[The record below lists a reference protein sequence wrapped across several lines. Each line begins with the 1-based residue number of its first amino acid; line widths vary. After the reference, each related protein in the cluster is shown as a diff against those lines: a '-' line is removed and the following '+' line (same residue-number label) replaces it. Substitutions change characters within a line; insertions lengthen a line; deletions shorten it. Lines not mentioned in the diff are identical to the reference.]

1 MIGAAVHDPSA
12 TSARIFYRN
21 AKCHG
26 ATNAVVCCPLGL
38 RGQRMRRREFIS
50 LLVGAAISWP
60 LAARAQQPAIPV
72 VAFLDAAPL
81 EADVLGLAEF
91 RKGLSEIGYVEGQN
105 VMIEYRSAEGQ
116 ADRLPALA
124 ADMVRRK
131 VAVIATM
138 ANNAAVAAKATAT
151 TIPIVFTI
159 GGDPIKMGLV
169 DSLNRP
175 GGNITGV
182 SFLSSDVVTKMLE
195 ALHELMPKAA
205 RIAALVNLTNQ
216 NAAVDTKEAETAAR
230 TLGLELQVLNASNAG
245 EIDDAFALLVERR
258 AAALLIEGDPFFIAR
273 MRQLVV
279 LTARHAIPAIYQS
292 RDFPDAGG
300 LMSYGAKRSDAL
312 RLAGGYTGRILKGER
327 PVDLPVQLAT
337 KLELV
342 INLNTA
348 KAFRLDVPPTLLA
361 RADEVIE

>member
-1 MIGAAVHDPSA
+1 V
-12 TSARIFYRN
+12 TRN
-21 AKCHG
+21 G
-26 ATNAVVCCPLGL
+26 SGL
-38 RGQRMRRREFIS
+38 RRREFIT
-50 LLVGAAISWP
+50 LLGGAAAAWP
-60 LAARAQQPAIPV
+60 IAARAQQAAMPV
-72 VAFLDAAPL
+72 IGFLDAASL
-81 EADVLGLAEF
+81 ETEVRGLAEF

-105 VMIEYRSAEGQ
+105 VMIVYRSAEGQ

-124 ADMVRRK
+124 DDMVQRR
-131 VAVIATM
+131 VAVIVTV
-138 ANNAAVAAKATAT
+138 ANNAAVAAKATTT
-151 TIPIVFTI
+151 TIPIVFTV

-182 SFLSSDVVTKMLE
+182 SFLSSDIIAKMLE

-205 RIAALVNLTNQ
+205 RIAALVNPTNQ
-216 NAAVDTKEAETAAR
+216 NAAADTKEAEAAAR
-230 TLGLELQVLNASNAG
+230 TLGLELQVLNASNG
-245 EIDDAFALLVERR
+245 REIDDAFALLVERR
-258 AAALLIEGDPFFIAR
+258 AAALLIEGDPFFIGR
-273 MRQLVV
+273 MKQLVV
-279 LTARHAIPAIYQS
+279 LTARHAIPAIYQG

-300 LMSYGAKRSDAL
+300 LISYGANRSDAL

-342 INLNTA
+342 VNLNTA
-348 KAFRLDVPPTLLA
+348 KALGLEVPATLLA

>member
-1 MIGAAVHDPSA
+1 
-12 TSARIFYRN
+12 
-21 AKCHG
+21 
-26 ATNAVVCCPLGL
+26 
-38 RGQRMRRREFIS
+38 MRRRELIT
-50 LLVGAAISWP
+50 LLGGATAWP
-60 LAARAQQPAIPV
+60 LAAHAQQPAIPV
-72 VAFLDAAPL
+72 VAFLDAASL
-81 EADVLGLAEF
+81 ETDVRGLAEF

-105 VMIEYRSAEGQ
+105 VIIEYRSAEGQ
-116 ADRLPALA
+116 ADRLPALT
-124 ADMVRRK
+124 ADMVQRR
-131 VAVIATM
+131 VTVIATM
-138 ANNAAVAAKATAT
+138 ANNAAVAAKATTT
-151 TIPIVFTI
+151 TIPIVFTV

-182 SFLSSDVVTKMLE
+182 SFLSSDIVTKMLE
-195 ALHELMPKAA
+195 ALHELLPKGA
-205 RIAALVNLTNQ
+205 RIAALVNPTNQ
-216 NAAVDTKEAETAAR
+216 NAAVDTKEAEAAAR
-230 TLGLELQVLNASNAG
+230 TLGLELQVLNASNER

-258 AAALLIEGDPFFIAR
+258 AGALLIEGDPFFIGR
-273 MRQLVV
+273 MKQLVV

-300 LMSYGAKRSDAL
+300 LMSYGASRSDAL

-342 INLNTA
+342 VNLNTA
-348 KAFRLDVPPTLLA
+348 KALGLEVPATLLA

>member
-1 MIGAAVHDPSA
+1 M
-12 TSARIFYRN
+12 
-21 AKCHG
+21 
-26 ATNAVVCCPLGL
+26 
-38 RGQRMRRREFIS
+38 QRREFIS
-50 LLVGAAISWP
+50 LLGGAAAWP
-60 LAARAQQPAIPV
+60 LAAHAQQPAIPV
-72 VAFLDAAPL
+72 VAVLDAASL
-81 EADVLGLAEF
+81 ETEVRGLAEF
-91 RKGLSEIGYVEGQN
+91 RRGLSEIGYVEGHN

-124 ADMVRRK
+124 ADMVRRR

-138 ANNAAVAAKATAT
+138 ANNAAVAAKATT
-151 TIPIVFTI
+151 STIPIVFTV

-182 SFLSSDVVTKMLE
+182 SFLSSDIVAKMLE

-205 RIAALVNLTNQ
+205 RIAVLVNPTNQ
-216 NAAVDTKEAETAAR
+216 NAAADTTEAEAATR

-258 AAALLIEGDPFFIAR
+258 AAALLIEGDPFFAGR
-273 MRQLVV
+273 MKQLVV
-279 LTARHAIPAIYQS
+279 LTARHAIPAIYQG

-300 LMSYGAKRSDAL
+300 LISYGANRADAL
-312 RLAGGYTGRILKGER
+312 RVAGDYTGRILKGAK
-327 PVDLPVQLAT
+327 PADLPVQLAT

-342 INLNTA
+342 VNLYTA
-348 KAFRLDVPPTLLA
+348 KALRLDVPPTLLV
-361 RADEVIE
+361 RANEVIE

>member
-1 MIGAAVHDPSA
+1 
-12 TSARIFYRN
+12 
-21 AKCHG
+21 
-26 ATNAVVCCPLGL
+26 
-38 RGQRMRRREFIS
+38 MRRRKFI
-50 LLVGAAISWP
+50 VGLASTTATWP
-60 LAARAQQPAIPV
+60 LAARAQQQPMPV
-72 VAFLDAAPL
+72 VAFLDAASL
-81 EADVLGLAEF
+81 ETDARGLAEF

-105 VMIEYRSAEGQ
+105 LMIEYRSAEGQ

-124 ADMVRRK
+124 ADMVQRR

-138 ANNAAVAAKATAT
+138 ANNAAVAAKATT
-151 TIPIVFTI
+151 STIPIVFTV

-182 SFLSSDVVTKMLE
+182 SFLSSDIVAKMLE

-205 RIAALVNLTNQ
+205 RIAALVNPTNQ
-216 NAAVDTKEAETAAR
+216 NAATDTKEAEAAAR
-230 TLGLELQVLNASNAG
+230 TLGLELQVLNASNAR
-245 EIDDAFALLVERR
+245 EIDDAFARLVEWR
-258 AAALLIEGDPFFIAR
+258 AAALLIEGDPFFIGR
-273 MRQLVV
+273 IRQLVV

-300 LMSYGAKRSDAL
+300 LMSYGADRSNAL

-342 INLNTA
+342 VNLNTA
-348 KAFRLDVPPTLLA
+348 KALGLTIPSSLLA
-361 RADEVIE
+361 RANAVIE

>member
-1 MIGAAVHDPSA
+1 
-12 TSARIFYRN
+12 
-21 AKCHG
+21 
-26 ATNAVVCCPLGL
+26 
-38 RGQRMRRREFIS
+38 MRRRKFI
-50 LLVGAAISWP
+50 VGLASTTATWP
-60 LAARAQQPAIPV
+60 LAARAQQQPMPV
-72 VAFLDAAPL
+72 VAFLDAASL
-81 EADVLGLAEF
+81 ETDARGLAEF

-105 VMIEYRSAEGQ
+105 LMIEYRSAEGQ

-124 ADMVRRK
+124 ADMVQRR

-138 ANNAAVAAKATAT
+138 ANNAAVAAKATT
-151 TIPIVFTI
+151 STIPIVFTV

-182 SFLSSDVVTKMLE
+182 SFLSSDIVAKMLE

-205 RIAALVNLTNQ
+205 RIAALVNPTNQ
-216 NAAVDTKEAETAAR
+216 NAATDTKEAEAAAR
-230 TLGLELQVLNASNAG
+230 TLGLELQVLNASNAR
-245 EIDDAFALLVERR
+245 EIDDAFARLVEWR
-258 AAALLIEGDPFFIAR
+258 AAALLIEGDPFFIGR

-300 LMSYGAKRSDAL
+300 LMSYGADRSNAL

-342 INLNTA
+342 VNLNTA
-348 KAFRLDVPPTLLA
+348 KALGLTIPSSLLA
-361 RADEVIE
+361 RANAVIE

>member
-1 MIGAAVHDPSA
+1 M
-12 TSARIFYRN
+12 
-21 AKCHG
+21 K
-26 ATNAVVCCPLGL
+26 
-38 RGQRMRRREFIS
+38 RREFITLIGS
-50 LLVGAAISWP
+50 AATVTTAWP
-60 LAARAQQPAIPV
+60 LAAHAQQPAMPV
-72 VAFLDAAPL
+72 VAFLDAASL
-81 EADVLGLAEF
+81 ETDVRGVAEF
-91 RKGLSEIGYVEGQN
+91 RKGLSEVGYVEGQN
-105 VMIEYRSAEGQ
+105 VLIEYRSAEGQ

-124 ADMVRRK
+124 ADMVQRR

-138 ANNAAVAAKATAT
+138 ANNAAIAAKATT
-151 TIPIVFTI
+151 STIPIVFTV

-182 SFLSSDVVTKMLE
+182 SFLSSDIVAKMLE

-205 RIAALVNLTNQ
+205 RIAALVNPTNQ
-216 NAAVDTKEAETAAR
+216 NAATDTKEAEAAAR
-230 TLGLELQVLNASNAG
+230 TLGLELQVLNASNKR

-258 AAALLIEGDPFFIAR
+258 AAALLIEGDPFFIGQ
-273 MRQLVV
+273 MKQLVV

-300 LMSYGAKRSDAL
+300 LMSYGADRSNAL
-312 RLAGGYTGRILKGER
+312 RLAGGYTGRILKGET

-342 INLNTA
+342 VNLNTA
-348 KAFRLDVPPTLLA
+348 KALGLTIPSSLLA
-361 RADEVIE
+361 RANEVIE

>member
-1 MIGAAVHDPSA
+1 MSD
-12 TSARIFYRN
+12 T
-21 AKCHG
+21 
-26 ATNAVVCCPLGL
+26 
-38 RGQRMRRREFIS
+38 RRREFIG
-50 LLVGAAISWP
+50 LLGGTAAAWP
-60 LAARAQQPAIPV
+60 LAASAQQLAIPV
-72 VAFLDAAPL
+72 VAFLDAASL
-81 EADVLGLAEF
+81 EIEVRGLAEF
-91 RKGLSEIGYVEGQN
+91 RRGLSEIGYVEGQN

-124 ADMVRRK
+124 ADMVRRR

-138 ANNAAVAAKATAT
+138 ANNAAVAAKATT
-151 TIPIVFTI
+151 STIPIVFTV

-182 SFLSSDVVTKMLE
+182 SFLSSDIVAKMLE

-205 RIAALVNLTNQ
+205 RIAVLVNPTNQ
-216 NAAVDTKEAETAAR
+216 NAAADTTEAEAATR

-258 AAALLIEGDPFFIAR
+258 AAALLIEGDPFFAGR
-273 MRQLVV
+273 MKQLVV
-279 LTARHAIPAIYQS
+279 LTARHAIPAIYQG

-300 LMSYGAKRSDAL
+300 LISYGANRADAL
-312 RLAGGYTGRILKGER
+312 RVAGDYTGRILKGAK
-327 PVDLPVQLAT
+327 PADLPVQLAT

-342 INLNTA
+342 VNLYTA
-348 KAFRLDVPPTLLA
+348 KALRLDVPPTLLV
-361 RADEVIE
+361 RANEVIE